1 MAEHNDDMT
10 YKSRFHFMCSCYR
23 LPEDGSFTVGQEY
36 AFVNT
41 IDVVEIVD
49 DLGQVMVFPEKI
61 QTAVHPSERFY
72 IERTDFRKSL
82 RHRPSHRYFFRSYER
97 IYHCYQP
104 DPGKIWKCAGSRHRY
119 CI

>member
-61 QTAVHPSERFY
+61 LIS
-72 IERTDFRKSL
+72 
-82 RHRPSHRYFFRSYER
+82 
-97 IYHCYQP
+97 
-104 DPGKIWKCAGSRHRY
+104 
-119 CI
+119 

>member
-49 DLGQVMVFPEKI
+49 DLGQVKP
-61 QTAVHPSERFY
+61 
-72 IERTDFRKSL
+72 L
-82 RHRPSHRYFFRSYER
+82 
-97 IYHCYQP
+97 
-104 DPGKIWKCAGSRHRY
+104 
-119 CI
+119 

>member
-41 IDVVEIVD
+41 IDVVEIV
-49 DLGQVMVFPEKI
+49 LSIGPKEV
-61 QTAVHPSERFY
+61 TGYTGSA
-72 IERTDFRKSL
+72 KS
-82 RHRPSHRYFFRSYER
+82 
-97 IYHCYQP
+97 Q
-104 DPGKIWKCAGSRHRY
+104 K
-119 CI
+119 